1 MRKNMLLT
9 QLASAYFVQNYK
21 CAVKT
26 IAKSWSAAVISLHW
40 GTTWEGT
47 GERALWV
54 QLQDWRGELFYDGWW
69 LWDRCSIKTWLGFC
83 FASER
88 GGEYICK
95 LPGAGFRIDIIKD
108 SKDSLS
114 ARNSKYWSKKIFRDI
129 ANHIETSMARVKY
142 PKTLAS
148 IHIGKQE
155 CPLAF
160 EYVEDIYGD
169 VSFQQMCSSGQ
180 YSAFQELTSVNL
192 LEFWKILCSHL
203 SMVILNVCSGM
214 REVHDH

>member
-1 MRKNMLLT
+1 MCCQNNCEVLISCRDLPSLRYHMRGDWRESPLG
-9 QLASAYFVQNYK
+9 
-21 CAVKT
+21 
-26 IAKSWSAAVISLHW
+26 SAAGLAWWTVS
-40 GTTWEGT
+40 
-47 GERALWV
+47 
-54 QLQDWRGELFYDGWW
+54 WW

-95 LPGAGFRIDIIKD
+95 LPRVGFRIDIIKD
-108 SKDSLS
+108 SKDNLS

-129 ANHIETSMARVKY
+129 ANHSETSMARVKY
-142 PKTLAS
+142 PKPLAS

-155 CPLAF
+155 CPLDF
-160 EYVEDIYGD
+160 EYIEDIYGD
-169 VSFQQMCSSGQ
+169 VSFQQMYSSGQ

-192 LEFWKILCSHL
+192 LEFWKILCSRL
-203 SMVILNVCSGM
+203 SMGILNVCSGM